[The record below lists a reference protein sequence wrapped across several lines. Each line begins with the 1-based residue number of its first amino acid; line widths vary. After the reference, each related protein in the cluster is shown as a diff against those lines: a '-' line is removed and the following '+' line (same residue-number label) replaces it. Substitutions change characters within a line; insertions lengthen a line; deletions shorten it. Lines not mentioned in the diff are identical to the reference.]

1 MRMRNLVVSL
11 VLLPALAS
19 AQTPTATR
27 GVVPTPPPPPVREIV
42 VPKGAVTSLTLK
54 LRFTTMVVLPE
65 GDDVV
70 DVICGDDSVV
80 TITPL
85 NNIVHLKPSKE
96 GLSTNMNLVTASGT
110 IYSFILAEGS
120 KADTLVLYVNRN
132 QHDTSTGKIGT
143 PKYYPAAAL
152 ADLQAELK
160 AAREERALI
169 EKDAALRLAAA
180 VQEAPTK
187 LRFAY
192 QRLPNEKPFFIQ
204 SIYHDGAM
212 TYVKHSS
219 RELPVIYEILD
230 KKPSFLNYEVPRPD
244 TYVIKKVVSEGY
256 FQLGKKKLTFKSV
269 E

>member
-143 PKYYPAAAL
+143 PKVLPGGSPRRSPSGTQGRPRGAGADRERCRAAPGRGGAGG
-152 ADLQAELK
+152 ADE
-160 AAREERALI
+160 
-169 EKDAALRLAAA
+169 AALRLSAAA
-180 VQEAPTK
+180 ERKALLYPKHLSRRRHDLREAFVARTPRH
-187 LRFAY
+187 LRNIGWQTQLF
-192 QRLPNEKPFFIQ
+192 
-204 SIYHDGAM
+204 
-212 TYVKHSS
+212 
-219 RELPVIYEILD
+219 ELR
-230 KKPSFLNYEVPRPD
+230 SAS
-244 TYVIKKVVSEGY
+244 T
-256 FQLGKKKLTFKSV
+256 
-269 E
+269 